1 MKLSSMP
8 AAVGAGGYSGRGW
21 QRGMRRRFGSL
32 NSSSLMC
39 PTKTKT
45 TTRSQRKLRS
55 AKKSVQKIQGYD
67 HESREEEK
75 EGRSKFFFAA
85 SYVLKNLEVTFFAA
99 HFFAAC
105 EEGS

>member
-1 MKLSSMP
+1 MVPSFTWLPKK
-8 AAVGAGGYSGRGW
+8 R
-21 QRGMRRRFGSL
+21 
-32 NSSSLMC
+32 
-39 PTKTKT
+39 TKKKT
-45 TTRSQRKLRS
+45 SESCRLC
-55 AKKSVQKIQGYD
+55 KKSVQKIQGYD

-75 EGRSKFFFAA
+75 EGRSKFFFFAV